1 MFQQI
6 KINQLDRR
14 FNKKVLLREVENP
27 REGWIK
33 EIRKALMMTYSQLG
47 KKLSVTP
54 AAIQRFEKNEMEGS
68 INLNSLNKIATA
80 LNCKLI
86 YAIVPNESLE
96 KTIDSQIDKVVR
108 QVVSKVDHSM
118 SLEKQNIN
126 KIYLKEQINA
136 LKRNLKN
143 NLSNK
148 LWNYEI

>member
-108 QVVSKVDHSM
+108 QVVSKIDHSM